1 MGKVGENSK
10 NPEGG
15 DWLKTSFL
23 SEKYQFSNIFPR
35 YSQSSLTFSKGNWA
49 KPIEL
54 ESESN
59 IFRFKIS
66 LLQLQYSAL
75 ITVLTIENYNQLQL
89 RVTILA
95 IFWKITVLYVV
106 SGWSINSP

>member
-35 YSQSSLTFSKGNWA
+35 YSQSSLTFSKGYWA